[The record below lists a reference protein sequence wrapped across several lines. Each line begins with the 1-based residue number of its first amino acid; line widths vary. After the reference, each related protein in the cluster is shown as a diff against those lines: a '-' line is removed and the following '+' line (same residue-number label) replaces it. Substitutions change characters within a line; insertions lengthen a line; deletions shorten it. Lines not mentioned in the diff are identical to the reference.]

1 MTIRFLM
8 MTLMCWGVYTTPGY
22 TADHPKGPM
31 KISADTALEW
41 RRDDHQYIARGNVV
55 ITQDDMT
62 LMADQ
67 VVADYHDKTSKTSD
81 TKSSSMDIYR
91 LTARGK
97 TVTLKTAT
105 ETAVGTKAMYDKT
118 TNLAI
123 LEGPVTITRGK
134 DVLRGSRATVDLITK
149 KSTLLGDPK
158 SGGRVTGVFY
168 TEEVKGK

>member
-1 MTIRFLM
+1 MKIRFLM
-8 MTLMCWGVYTTPGY
+8 MILVCCGVYATTGH
-22 TADHPKGPM
+22 TADGPKGPM

-67 VVADYHDKTSKTSD
+67 VVADYHDKTSKMPD
-81 TKSSSMDIYR
+81 EKSSGMDIYR
-91 LTARGK
+91 LTATGK
-97 TVTLKTAT
+97 MITLKTAT
-105 ETAVGTKAMYDKT
+105 ETATGTRAVYDKS
-118 TNLAI
+118 TNLAT
-123 LEGPVTITRGK
+123 LEGPVTIRRGK
-134 DVLRGSRATVDLITK
+134 DVLRGSRATIDLTTK
-149 KSTLLGDPK
+149 KSTLLGDSK